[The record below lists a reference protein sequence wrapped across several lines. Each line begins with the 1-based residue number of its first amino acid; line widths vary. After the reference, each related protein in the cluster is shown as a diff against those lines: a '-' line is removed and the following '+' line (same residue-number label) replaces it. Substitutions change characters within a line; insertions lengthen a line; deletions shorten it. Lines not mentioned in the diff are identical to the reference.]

1 MFLRSVQWHRPL
13 LVNETYKIL
22 KNWAPMNPEQAIS
35 LLDAKFPDEKVRQY
49 AVNRISYL
57 SDDDLALYML

>member
-1 MFLRSVQWHRPL
+1 
-13 LVNETYKIL
+13 
-22 KNWAPMNPEQAIS
+22 MNPEQAIS

>member
-35 LLDAKFPDEKVRQY
+35 LLDAKFPDEKVR
-49 AVNRISYL
+49 
-57 SDDDLALYML
+57 